1 MYIYIY
7 VWYIIYTY
15 ICLFFFCK
23 CIYIYIHDIHVY
35 IYIYTYMC
43 ECFQTWAWL
52 ILHWDVY
59 AQDHVPAL
67 PVAAAWT
74 SARAGW
80 GRVDLWMI
88 YESMN
93 NLRIWLIYPLI
104 MTEIPMENGPVETV
118 SFFHEKGWCSIV
130 ISNYQKVPSGTR
142 LINDGQIHHVS
153 WENSLLRLGHT

>member
-1 MYIYIY
+1 MIYYIYMHIY
-7 VWYIIYTY
+7 V
-15 ICLFFFCK
+15 CFSCK
-23 CIYIYIHDIHVY
+23 CIYIYTWHTC

-43 ECFQTWAWL
+43 ECFRTWAWL

-67 PVAAAWT
+67 PVAAAWA

-80 GRVDLWMI
+80 GRVDLWII
-88 YESMN
+88 YESMD
-93 NLRIWLIYPLI
+93 NLRIRLIYPLI
-104 MTEIPMENGPVETV
+104 MTDIPMENGPVEIV
-118 SFFHEKGWCSIV
+118 SFFHEEWLFSIV
-130 ISNYQKVPSGTR
+130 ISNYQKVPSDTR